1 MKNEHENFQNSYKD
15 ELYLTPSDT
24 YDAQDVRLEHQ
35 LMSDVSIAGC
45 ND

>member
-24 YDAQDVRLEHQ
+24 YVL
-35 LMSDVSIAGC
+35 SI
-45 ND
+45 N